1 MEFEMTTEQ
10 PSSQSILHDAPVRG
24 PQQREFWGSDP
35 IAAVLREL
43 DIPFVALVPGSSY
56 RGLHD
61 SIVNYLGN
69 RAPQMLLAIDEE
81 TTIHIAQG
89 YAKTSGRMMA
99 AAVHA
104 NIGLMRS
111 VMGVYNAWC
120 DRTPILLLG
129 ATGPWD
135 AMRRRQWIDWIHT
148 SADQGG
154 LIRNITKWDNQPG
167 SPAAAVEAV
176 LRAAQIAQT
185 APQGPVYV
193 NFEVAMQEHK
203 LDAMPPL
210 PDVKRYAVP
219 QPAGPAPE
227 LVSAAAQLLAGAK
240 NPVILMGRCSR
251 SLQGWQQRIALAE
264 KLKAPVVTNIKSAA
278 AFPTDHRLHAG
289 PPSVYLEPGAEKL
302 VAGADVVLSLD
313 WLDLA
318 GTLRQAY
325 GGNPVAAKV
334 IHVSCDQHNHRG
346 WSMDHQGLPP
356 VDLYMMCETDAAVPP
371 LLDAVT
377 ERVAGVAIPAP
388 EALPPLRSDTL
399 SLRGVAVALEAATRD
414 VNVCYTRLPLG
425 WHGAYTHFRHPL
437 DYIGHDGGAGVG
449 SGPGVTVGAGL
460 ALNGS
465 GRIPVGLMGDGDF
478 LMGNTAVWTAAH
490 YRIPCLMIVCNNRSF
505 FNDERHQGR
514 MAEQRGRPVENRWI
528 GQRIDDPDVDIAG
541 MARVQGGVG
550 IGPVTDPAAIQ
561 PAIEEGIAAVRAG
574 KVCVIDARVLPGY
587 DGRA

>member
-1 MEFEMTTEQ
+1 MTAQQ
-10 PSSQSILHDAPVRG
+10 PAASSIVHDAPVAAPQLRG
-24 PQQREFWGSDP
+24 FWGSDP

-43 DIPFVALVPGSSY
+43 EIQFVALVPGSSY

-69 RAPQMLLAIDEE
+69 RMPQMVLAIHEE
-81 TTIHIAQG
+81 NTIHIAQG

-120 DRTPILLLG
+120 DRVPILLLG

-135 AMRRRQWIDWIHT
+135 ATRRRQWIDWIHT

-167 SPAAAVEAV
+167 SPAAAMEAL
-176 LRAAQIAQT
+176 LRAVQIAQT

-193 NFEVAMQEHK
+193 NLEVSMQELK

-219 QPAGPAPE
+219 QPVRPAPE
-227 LVSAAAQLLAGAK
+227 LVSAAAKLLSGAR
-240 NPVILMGRCSR
+240 NPLILMGRCSR
-251 SLQGWQQRIALAE
+251 SLEAWQKRIALAE
-264 KLKAPVVTNIKSAA
+264 KLNAPVLTNIKSAA
-278 AFPTDHRLHAG
+278 AFPTDHRLHAA
-289 PPSVYLEPGAEKL
+289 PPGVYLEPGAEKL
-302 VAGADVVLSLD
+302 VAAADVVLSLD

-318 GTLRQAY
+318 GTLRQAC
-325 GGNPVAAKV
+325 GQNPVRAKV
-334 IHVSCDQHNHRG
+334 IQVSCDQHNHRG

-356 VDLYMMCETDAAVPP
+356 VDLYLMCETDAAVPP
-371 LLDAVT
+371 LLDAVRP
-377 ERVAGVAIPAP
+377 RVANVAIPEP
-388 EALPPLRSDTL
+388 EPLPPLRSDAL
-399 SLRGVAVALEAATRD
+399 SLRGVAVALEAATRGLD
-414 VNVCYTRLPLG
+414 VCYTRLPLG

-460 ALNGS
+460 ALKGS
-465 GRIPVGLMGDGDF
+465 GRLPIGLMGDGDF
-478 LMGNTAVWTAAH
+478 LMGNTAIWTAAH
-490 YRIPCLMIVCNNRSF
+490 YQIPCLMVVCNNRSF

-514 MAEQRGRPVENRWI
+514 MAEQRGRPVENKWI

-550 IGPVTDPAAIQ
+550 IGPVTDPMAVQ
-561 PAIEEGIAAVRAG
+561 SAIEEGLKAVRQG
-574 KVCVIDARVLPGY
+574 KPCVIDARVLPGY